1 LRTARCAIASRNHS
15 RYPTARAFTTIA
27 CAYEQ
32 QYANILNYGEAFDA
46 TTFYDADGIEVGTVS
61 RSCDSWWLGTDPD
74 GVDVIING
82 STGEVRSHGLVHS
95 GEALSHLPNHL
106 VLPLATRATE

>member
-1 LRTARCAIASRNHS
+1 VLGGQVKLTGRGLFDRKCDARR
-15 RYPTARAFTTIA
+15 
-27 CAYEQ
+27 
-32 QYANILNYGEAFDA
+32 
-46 TTFYDADGIEVGTVS
+46 
-61 RSCDSWWLGTDPD
+61 WWLGTDPD

-95 GEALSHLPNHL
+95 GEALSHLPDHL